1 MANPGKSSVA
11 PKLLV
16 AGDSPDDLDLIGQ
29 VEQKMDSLSRSERA
43 IATLLIEDPAAFSRM
58 GIRDVATRA
67 NVSDPTV
74 VRFCRNVGCDGF
86 KKLKFK
92 LVQDVA
98 VRQAAQEALES
109 SHVAHEGRGDAPAD
123 GSIGATIEQ
132 CCDDAVSALISA
144 KRSLDTEVISGAA
157 NAIAKASKCL
167 IYGLGGSS
175 GIMAQELGN
184 RLFRLGIACFAHM
197 DTYVQRMSAATL
209 QEGDVAVFLSSTG
222 RPRPLLDTAE
232 LAKYYGAA
240 CIGFMPKK
248 STLGKEMD
256 FCLDVR
262 FQSGA
267 DVLQP
272 IPMRFAQLLAVDVVS
287 YEVAKALGGDALEQL
302 KRTRASIAF
311 LHGLVPQ
318 QPVGD

>member
-1 MANPGKSSVA
+1 MASKSVVG
-11 PKLLV
+11 PKLVV
-16 AGDSPDDLDLIGQ
+16 AGDYPDSLDLIGQ
-29 VEQKMDSLSRSERA
+29 VEQRMDSLSRSERA
-43 IATLLIEDPAAFSRM
+43 IARLLITDPAAFSRM
-58 GIRDVATRA
+58 GIRDVATQA
-67 NVSDPTV
+67 KVSDPTV

-98 VRQAAQEALES
+98 VRQAARDALES
-109 SHVAHEGRGDAPAD
+109 SHVTQEEGAEPANN
-123 GSIGATIEQ
+123 SIGATIEQ
-132 CCDDAVSALISA
+132 CCNDAVSALISA
-144 KRSLDTEVISGAA
+144 KRSLDTEMISGAA
-157 NAIAKASKCL
+157 NTIAKASKCL
-167 IYGLGGSS
+167 IFGLGGSS
-175 GIMAQELGN
+175 GVMAQELSN
-184 RLFRLGIACFAHM
+184 RLFRLGVTCFAHV

-209 QEGDVAVFLSSTG
+209 LDGDVAVFVSSTG
-222 RPRPLLDTAE
+222 RPRPLLDAAE

-240 CIGFMPKK
+240 CIGFTPKR

-262 FQSGA
+262 FQSG
-267 DVLQP
+267 VEILQP
-272 IPMRFAQLLAVDVVS
+272 IPMRFAQLLAIDVVS
-287 YEVAKALGGDALEQL
+287 YEVAKILGGGALEQL

>member
-1 MANPGKSSVA
+1 MHMANSSKNGVT
-11 PKLLV
+11 PKLVV
-16 AGDSPDDLDLIGQ
+16 AGDCPDALDLIDQ

-43 IATLLIEDPAAFSRM
+43 IAALLIKDPAAFSQM

-98 VRQAAQEALES
+98 VRQAARDALES
-109 SHVAHEGRGDAPAD
+109 SHVTHEGDGDSAN
-123 GSIGATIEQ
+123 SIGATIEQ
-132 CCDDAVSALISA
+132 CCNDAVSALISA

-157 NAIAKASKCL
+157 NTIAKASKCL

-175 GIMAQELGN
+175 GVMAQELSN
-184 RLFRLGIACFAHM
+184 RLFRLGVACFAHM

-209 QEGDVAVFLSSTG
+209 QDGDVAVFLSSTG

-232 LAKYYGAA
+232 LARYYGAI

-262 FQSGA
+262 FQSGV
-267 DVLQP
+267 DILQP

-287 YEVAKALGGDALEQL
+287 YEVAKVLGGDALEQL

-311 LHGLVPQ
+311 LHGLVSQ

>member
-1 MANPGKSSVA
+1 MHMANPSKNGVT
-11 PKLLV
+11 PKLVV
-16 AGDSPDDLDLIGQ
+16 AGDCPDALDLIDQ
-29 VEQKMDSLSRSERA
+29 VEQKIDSLSRSERA
-43 IATLLIEDPAAFSRM
+43 IAALLIKDPAAFSQM

-98 VRQAAQEALES
+98 VRQAARDALES
-109 SHVAHEGRGDAPAD
+109 SHVTHEGDGDPAN
-123 GSIGATIEQ
+123 SIGATLEQ
-132 CCDDAVSALISA
+132 CCNDAVSALISA

-157 NAIAKASKCL
+157 NTIAKASKCL

-175 GIMAQELGN
+175 GVMAQELSN
-184 RLFRLGIACFAHM
+184 RLFRLGVACFAHM

-209 QEGDVAVFLSSTG
+209 QDGDVAVFLSSTG

-232 LAKYYGAA
+232 LARYYGAI

-262 FQSGA
+262 FQSGV
-267 DVLQP
+267 DILQP

-287 YEVAKALGGDALEQL
+287 YEVAKVLGGDALEQL

-311 LHGLVPQ
+311 LHGLVSQ